1 PSYVGVRHDVAW
13 PAQAP
18 APSPTPAPAPTPA
31 PTPVATSGRAAR
43 VFVKD
48 GQSWQIELRG
58 ASHVQKRS
66 RGDAVETTSTSF
78 PRIAA
83 AWRDADQRIK
93 EKIDDGYAEVDEG

>member
-1 PSYVGVRHDVAW
+1 
-13 PAQAP
+13 
-18 APSPTPAPAPTPA
+18 
-31 PTPVATSGRAAR
+31 
-43 VFVKD
+43 VKD

-78 PRIAA
+78 PGIAA